1 MTMRAVRRIFD
12 WMVFF
17 EGSFKRLPNEN
28 EQLEFHRMY
37 TDYSRA
43 IDFEEFIDMMI
54 AVMSVKNIRDDIING
69 ILKICN
75 K

>member
-1 MTMRAVRRIFD
+1 MIDLRRID
-12 WMVFF
+12 ISKTYE
-17 EGSFKRLPNEN
+17 EGECRVPNEN

-75 K
+75 KWI